1 MNIFRTAAFRASARA
16 LVLPLAAL
24 LFAGCEVGSTDST
37 TAVASDNSG
46 TIYNYAGLYM
56 NPDNDGTNILELVYP
71 ATEASHASGT
81 RITYLRLLQYGTV
94 LEAYD
99 SAGMTWNG
107 SISSIQSGTAS
118 FSLEGQTT
126 AGQHVDIA
134 GTMVYASQQSTMD
147 ASWIEPG
154 YYGNLYAQATVAP
167 SATNN
172 PSVDDVTINE
182 GDATLSTNGVSKSFS
197 ASGGTGSYSWS
208 LSGGIGT
215 LSPTTGSPVTVTRS
229 SSGSGILTVTSGSK
243 SDSVTISCP

>member
-16 LVLPLAAL
+16 LILPLAAL

-71 ATEASHASGT
+71 ATEASHPSGT

-99 SAGMTWNG
+99 SAGMIWNG
-107 SISSIQSGTAS
+107 SISSIQSGTAT
-118 FSLEGQTT
+118 FSLRGRTT
-126 AGQHVDIA
+126 AGMSTEIS

-147 ASWIEPG
+147 AAWIEPS

-167 SATNN
+167 SATNS
-172 PSVDDVTINE
+172 PSTDLQLTSQYASLSISNST
-182 GDATLSTNGVSKSFS
+182 TLT
-197 ASGGTGSYSWS
+197 ASGCSSTYAWECDENFGS
-208 LSGGIGT
+208 L
-215 LSPTTGSPVTVTRS
+215 V
-229 SSGSGILTVTSGSK
+229 SSGSSATYTRTSGTS
-243 SDSVTISCP
+243 SNNESISVSCSGEKKTITIEFN